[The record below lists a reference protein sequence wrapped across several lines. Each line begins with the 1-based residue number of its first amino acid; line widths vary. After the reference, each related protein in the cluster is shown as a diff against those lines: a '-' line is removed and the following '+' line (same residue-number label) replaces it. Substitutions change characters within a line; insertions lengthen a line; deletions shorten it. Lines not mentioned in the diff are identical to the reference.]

1 LNSEPERIEDYRPLT
16 LLNTDYKLLIRIIA
30 NRMHLCITD
39 IIQKGQSY
47 GPHGNTIFDA
57 AAAVRDVVAYA
68 EVSGTPLCILSI
80 DFKEAFD
87 KISHDYLF

>member
-1 LNSEPERIEDYRPLT
+1 M
-16 LLNTDYKLLIRIIA
+16 TDL
-30 NRMHLCITD
+30 
-39 IIQKGQSY
+39 IQKIQHCE
-47 GPHGNTIFDA
+47 PHGTTIFVA

-68 EVSGTPLCILSI
+68 EVSGTPLCVLSI